1 MKETRTMAK
10 PSSLTAQDR
19 DNLVAYLDGELDE
32 RTARALEVKLS
43 RDAQARAE
51 LEALKRTY
59 NLLDFLPRGEASSQF
74 ASRTIDRLATVP
86 PATVAAD
93 PDSGLHERKRQ
104 KIPSRWPLLAG
115 WCCAILFAAFLSYFV
130 TRAYWLRKRP
140 ALPPDTD
147 AALVQDLRVIE
158 NKRLFDHGEDINF
171 LRSLDVSNLFSDEH

>member
-1 MKETRTMAK
+1 MAK

-32 RTARALEVKLS
+32 RTVRALEAKLS
-43 RDAQARAE
+43 RDALARAE

-74 ASRTIDRLATVP
+74 ASNTIDRLATVP

-93 PDSGLHERKRQ
+93 AESSFNERKPL
-104 KIPSRWPLLAG
+104 KMPSRWPLLVG
-115 WCCAILFAAFLSYFV
+115 WSCAIFFAAFLSYFM

-140 ALPPDTD
+140 VTPIDTD

-158 NKRLFDHGEDINF
+158 NKRLFDHVDEINF